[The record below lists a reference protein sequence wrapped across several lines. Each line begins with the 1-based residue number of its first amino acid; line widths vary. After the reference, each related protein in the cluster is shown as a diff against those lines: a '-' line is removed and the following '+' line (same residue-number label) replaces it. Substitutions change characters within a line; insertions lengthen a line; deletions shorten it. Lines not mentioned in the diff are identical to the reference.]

1 MVTTNT
7 STPDTTLRR
16 RAGNGEGAA
25 ETLSLPTTTTVAN
38 EETGTSSSTS
48 TSRGAVSPSTSAVD
62 ENTAATTQLEDERP
76 VYEGKVYYNGQMY
89 EGTGRLPRD
98 APFTPSYINTYTV
111 NSAIAFVS
119 LVVTITFFY
128 FKIVV
133 GLLESPQVG
142 PDREFLASMAM
153 DHHGPMDGSEPR
165 PILEPICP
173 SPEQLFDQQL
183 RRNGGDQASGVGSE
197 DCVLF
202 GKIVVLADSISKYG
216 YTHATHGWLGF
227 LADEW
232 AGRADVV
239 LRGFPEYNTHWVK
252 SIFPEIL
259 HQESPSVVLGGNGA
273 FAGSTGAIKLVVIA
287 LGTDDASFP
296 NTRHHVPLSAYKENL
311 RTLITTIRFPD
322 SPNYSPDTQ
331 IILVTPAPV
340 DTDMWAASLAAINL
354 PLDRSNN
361 VTQQY
366 ADACVEVGEE
376 LHVPV
381 VDLWS
386 DIDCQIQGT
395 CDLHESNLL
404 PDFLMDGLHL
414 RRLGNE
420 VLYKGILNMVAHHY
434 PHLHPKCWPSV
445 YPGYTESSSPNEYA
459 LKRPCV
465 SRH

>member
-239 LRGFPEYNTHWVK
+239 LRGFP
-252 SIFPEIL
+252 
-259 HQESPSVVLGGNGA
+259 
-273 FAGSTGAIKLVVIA
+273 
-287 LGTDDASFP
+287 GT
-296 NTRHHVPLSAYKENL
+296 VQK
-311 RTLITTIRFPD
+311 
-322 SPNYSPDTQ
+322 
-331 IILVTPAPV
+331 
-340 DTDMWAASLAAINL
+340 W
-354 PLDRSNN
+354 
-361 VTQQY
+361 
-366 ADACVEVGEE
+366 
-376 LHVPV
+376 
-381 VDLWS
+381 LW
-386 DIDCQIQGT
+386 
-395 CDLHESNLL
+395 
-404 PDFLMDGLHL
+404 FLMIFSS
-414 RRLGNE
+414 RLSWHGFT
-420 VLYKGILNMVAHHY
+420 K
-434 PHLHPKCWPSV
+434 K
-445 YPGYTESSSPNEYA
+445 
-459 LKRPCV
+459 
-465 SRH
+465 